1 VTLVRGQLTCFELS
15 LLIASSSFSPSRR
28 RSPISFPVRSRR
40 LRSSESK
47 RAAYWELPPTI
58 QRVLIKRAVV
68 HREHGS
74 KVIGEVTLDQAY
86 GGARGVKCLVW
97 EVGPESLFPSP
108 SVSVII

>member
-1 VTLVRGQLTCFELS
+1 
-15 LLIASSSFSPSRR
+15 
-28 RSPISFPVRSRR
+28 VRSRR
-40 LRSSESK
+40 LRNSESM
-47 RAAYWELPPTI
+47 RAAYFEMLPTI

-97 EVGPESLFPSP
+97 EVGSESLFSSP
-108 SVSVII
+108 SLLVMI